1 MTRGDARVASDRGQA
16 SVELALVLPV
26 LILFLLGLVQT
37 ALVARD
43 QVLVQDAARAAAREA
58 SVGADA
64 NRVRDAARRS
74 LAGVDV
80 EVDRVGGVGEP
91 VVVVARY
98 HDRTDLPLVGRLFP
112 DVDLRARAT
121 MRAER

>member
-1 MTRGDARVASDRGQA
+1 MTHRVRAAGERGQA

-43 QVLVQDAARAAAREA
+43 QVLLQDAARAAAREA
-58 SVGADA
+58 SVGAA
-64 NRVRDAARRS
+64 PSRVRDAARRS
-74 LAGVDV
+74 LAGVTIDV
-80 EVDRVGGVGEP
+80 QRQGGVGDP

-98 HDRTDLPLVGRLFP
+98 HDRTDLPFVGGLFP
-112 DVDLRARAT
+112 DVDLTARAT

>member
-1 MTRGDARVASDRGQA
+1 VTHRVRAAGERGQA

-43 QVLVQDAARAAAREA
+43 QVLLQDAARAAAREA
-58 SVGADA
+58 SVGADPS
-64 NRVRDAARRS
+64 RVRDAARRS
-74 LAGVDV
+74 LAGVTVDV
-80 EVDRVGGVGEP
+80 QRQGGVGDP

-98 HDRTDLPLVGRLFP
+98 HDRTDVPFVGGLFP
-112 DVDLRARAT
+112 DVDLTARAT
-121 MRAER
+121 MRVER

>member
-1 MTRGDARVASDRGQA
+1 MTYRVRAAGERGQA

-43 QVLVQDAARAAAREA
+43 QVLLQDAARAAAREA
-58 SVGADA
+58 SVGADPS
-64 NRVRDAARRS
+64 RVRDAARRS
-74 LAGVDV
+74 LAGVTVDV
-80 EVDRVGGVGEP
+80 QRQGGVGDP

-98 HDRTDLPLVGRLFP
+98 HDRTDVPFVGGLFP
-112 DVDLRARAT
+112 DVDLTARAT

>member
-1 MTRGDARVASDRGQA
+1 MTHRVRAAGERGQA

-43 QVLVQDAARAAAREA
+43 QVLLQDAARAAAREA
-58 SVGADA
+58 SVGADPS
-64 NRVRDAARRS
+64 RVRDAARRS
-74 LAGVDV
+74 LAGVTVDV
-80 EVDRVGGVGEP
+80 QRQGGVGDP

-98 HDRTDLPLVGRLFP
+98 HDRTDVPFVGGLFP
-112 DVDLRARAT
+112 DVDLTARAT

>member
-1 MTRGDARVASDRGQA
+1 VTHRVRAAGERGQA

-43 QVLVQDAARAAAREA
+43 QVLLQDAARAAAREA
-58 SVGADA
+58 SVGADPS
-64 NRVRDAARRS
+64 RVRDAARRS
-74 LAGVDV
+74 LAGVTVDV
-80 EVDRVGGVGEP
+80 QRQGGVGDP

-98 HDRTDLPLVGRLFP
+98 HDRTDVPFVGGLFP
-112 DVDLRARAT
+112 DVDLTARAT